1 MIAWQQDLGQFTDCR
16 VTLYGMSMST
26 HLSSTLK
33 KNANQLYSNKKLI

>member
-33 KNANQLYSNKKLI
+33 NKTPTNYTPIKN